1 MHSLRKELGAGQ
13 RPLPET
19 MIALVRL
26 SGSKGNAQRGLELLA
41 AMEKLNYD
49 IRQAWLIL
57 VGNLSCL
64 DNVLDSFFFICAYH
78 LIIGLWSFY
87 RGTSEDQPLGRGE

>member
-1 MHSLRKELGAGQ
+1 MHALRKELGAGQ

-26 SGSKGNAQRGLELLA
+26 SGSKGNATRGLEILA

-57 VGNLSCL
+57 VGILSCQYY
-64 DNVLDSFFFICAYH
+64 VLESNACFFLCLPF
-78 LIIGLWSFY
+78 
-87 RGTSEDQPLGRGE
+87 LG